1 MNFEILE
8 SLNVLMLIAQ
18 KLKKENIVEYLLYMW
33 QTEDIIRACRLDIE
47 IISERIILPFA
58 ESMTDDEKK
67 NTREWYESLIDMM
80 KREGVQ
86 EKGHLQLNKNTL
98 LELDELHQNLLRSDK
113 DASYPAKFYHILP
126 FVAQLKK
133 QQTDTEISDIEV
145 CFNFL
150 YGILL
155 LRLKKAEIS
164 AETLQAQEEIS
175 KFMVL
180 LARNWHAD
188 NTNRVQQ

>member
-1 MNFEILE
+1 
-8 SLNVLMLIAQ
+8 MLLAQ
-18 KLKKENIVEYLLYMW
+18 KLKKENIIEYLLYMW
-33 QTEDIIRACRLDIE
+33 QTEDIIRACGLDMEVINE
-47 IISERIILPFA
+47 HVILPFA
-58 ESMTDDEKK
+58 ATMTDKELKQ
-67 NTREWYESLIDMM
+67 TREWYESLVDMM

-86 EKGHLQLNKNTL
+86 EKGHLQLNKNIII
-98 LELDELHQNLLRSDK
+98 ELNELHQSLMSRGK
-113 DASYPAKFYHILP
+113 DAAYPAKFYHILP
-126 FVAQLKK
+126 FVVQLKK
-133 QQTDTEISDIEV
+133 SQPDTEISDIEV

-164 AETLQAQEEIS
+164 EETIKAQEEIS

-188 NTNRVQQ
+188 DANSL